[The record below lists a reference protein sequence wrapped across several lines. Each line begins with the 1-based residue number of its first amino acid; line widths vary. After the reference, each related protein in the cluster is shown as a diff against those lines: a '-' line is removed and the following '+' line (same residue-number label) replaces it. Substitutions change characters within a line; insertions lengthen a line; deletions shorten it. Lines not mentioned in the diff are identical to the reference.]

1 MQPRWGMWKFA
12 KTKKGGIFYRGEEEV
27 RKAYYKQFPLLW
39 LMMEVGWESFP
50 SCPPYFTLNE
60 VSVN

>member
-12 KTKKGGIFYRGEEEV
+12 ETKKAEIFYRGEKEV
-27 RKAYYKQFPLLW
+27 RKAYYSFPCLC

-50 SCPPYFTLNE
+50 FCPPFLTLNK
-60 VSVN
+60 VSDN